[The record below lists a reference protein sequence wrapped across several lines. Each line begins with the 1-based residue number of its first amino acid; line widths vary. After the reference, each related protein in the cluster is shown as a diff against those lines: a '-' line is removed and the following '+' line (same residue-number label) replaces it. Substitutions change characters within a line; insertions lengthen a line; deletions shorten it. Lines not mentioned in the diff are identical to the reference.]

1 MGTARRLVEQ
11 LRKRKVFKVAAG
23 YAVVGWLAMQVADVM
38 FPALGLPT
46 WTVTLAAAL
55 LIVGFPV
62 ALALAWLFQVTPD
75 GIRVDTGTSQGP
87 AVNQLA
93 PRDATPADPR
103 TEATRDVEAGAGR
116 GVAVLPF
123 LDLSAARD
131 NEYFSDGLTEELLNV
146 LCSV

>member
-38 FPALGLPT
+38 FPALGLPI

-62 ALALAWLFQVTPD
+62 ALTLAWLFQVTPE
-75 GIRVDTGTSQGP
+75 GIRVDTGTSQAP
-87 AVNQLA
+87 AVDRRSP
-93 PRDATPADPR
+93 PR
-103 TEATRDVEAGAGR
+103 EGAGR
-116 GVAVLPF
+116 PAT
-123 LDLSAARD
+123 DRRD
-131 NEYFSDGLTEELLNV
+131 A
-146 LCSV
+146 C